1 MTEKIVSAY
10 TKYMAI
16 ITILV
21 GMITFLV
28 GRETV
33 AGQLMELKQTVA
45 VDSIRISNLE
55 CMQKDVKEIKEL
67 LLRHIGE
74 PGVGGGVGR

>member
-1 MTEKIVSAY
+1 
-10 TKYMAI
+10 
-16 ITILV
+16 
-21 GMITFLV
+21 
-28 GRETV
+28 
-33 AGQLMELKQTVA
+33 MELKQTVA